1 MKETIYFMVLI
12 CVGSG
17 GVFLAWKR
25 TGNYDVDFFTRIIGW
40 IMIGF
45 SVYGIIDLTKWAIN

>member
-1 MKETIYFMVLI
+1 MALLCI
-12 CVGSG
+12 GSG

-45 SVYGIIDLTKWAIN
+45 SIYGILDLTKWIGT

>member
-1 MKETIYFMVLI
+1 MKETIYFMALVCI
-12 CVGSG
+12 GSG
-17 GVFLAWKR
+17 GLFLAWKR

-45 SVYGIIDLTKWAIN
+45 AVYGIIDLTKWVVN

>member
-1 MKETIYFMVLI
+1 MVLI
-12 CVGSG
+12 CVGLG

>member
-1 MKETIYFMVLI
+1 MALLCI
-12 CVGSG
+12 GSG
-17 GVFLAWKR
+17 GVFLALKR

-45 SVYGIIDLTKWAIN
+45 AIYGIVDLTKWVVT

>member
-1 MKETIYFMVLI
+1 MKETIYFMALV
-12 CVGSG
+12 CFGSG

-45 SVYGIIDLTKWAIN
+45 SVYGIIDLTKWVVN